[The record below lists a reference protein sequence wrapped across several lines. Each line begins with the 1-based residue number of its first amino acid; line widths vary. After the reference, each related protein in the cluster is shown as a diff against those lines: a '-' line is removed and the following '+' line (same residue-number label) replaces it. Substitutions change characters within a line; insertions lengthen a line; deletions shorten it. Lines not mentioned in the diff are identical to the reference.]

1 MESDSEG
8 SLRDFIDD
16 GDADD
21 TESTES
27 SDRSSSDESDVQV
40 ITEGGQKNSKS
51 TSRSTRSTRSKGLV
65 EGECNMFIFTAGP
78 MSCQMQSLVYVH
90 CERTR
95 DVSGGR
101 VMHMLLIAKCTDS

>member
-40 ITEGGQKNSKS
+40 ITEGEKKSKS

-65 EGECNMFIFTAGP
+65 EGECNLFIFTAGP
-78 MSCQMQSLVYVH
+78 VSCLMQSLVYVH

-101 VMHMLLIAKCTDS
+101 VMHMPLIAKCTDI

>member
-40 ITEGGQKNSKS
+40 IAEGEEKKSKS

-65 EGECNMFIFTAGP
+65 EGGCNTFIFTASP
-78 MSCQMQSLVYVH
+78 MSCLMQCLVFQFNN
-90 CERTR
+90 CPTR
-95 DVSGGR
+95 CDLFS
-101 VMHMLLIAKCTDS
+101 

>member
-21 TESTES
+21 TESSES
-27 SDRSSSDESDVQV
+27 SDSSSSDGSDVQV
-40 ITEGGQKNSKS
+40 IAEGEEKKSKS

-65 EGECNMFIFTAGP
+65 EGECNTFLFTVRP
-78 MSCQMQSLVYVH
+78 MSCLMQSLVYVH
-90 CERTR
+90 YQRTR
-95 DVSGGR
+95 DVSGGL
-101 VMHMLLIAKCTDS
+101 VVHMHLIAKCTDN